1 MIFLL
6 SSADCGKLF
15 VRRSALEVHLITH
28 SKDKPFQCDVCG
40 KTFSQKITRNIHLA
54 RHTGKL
60 HFQKYCS
67 FLDICN
73 HLFTFLLLMIYSDFT
88 HLVHKLLLCVLY
100 VHLSL
105 SLCFHLHIHCSEML
119 WPILKTILAPPPKKK
134 KKTEKELKE
143 P

>member
-28 SKDKPFQCDVCG
+28 NKDKPFQCDVCG
-40 KTFSQKITRNIHLA
+40 KTFSQKVTRNIHLA

-67 FLDICN
+67 FLGKCY
-73 HLFTFLLLMIYSDFT
+73 HLFTCQLLMIYSDFT
-88 HLVHKLLLCVLY
+88 HLVHKHLVCVSCMHTCHSVFAFIYTLI
-100 VHLSL
+100 V
-105 SLCFHLHIHCSEML
+105 
-119 WPILKTILAPPPKKK
+119 LKCYGPS
-134 KKTEKELKE
+134 
-143 P
+143 